1 MQPTNNDVRRDATP
15 GECSGDFRHGLL
27 TARRC
32 VVMDRSVGVGR
43 RRLLAWMAAA
53 VLGAGACAAAPTVDE
68 ARAFITRA
76 ESRLLGLWI
85 AAGRAAW
92 VQNNFITGDT
102 SALAAAASAELMA
115 ATTEL
120 AAAAARF
127 DALDLPV
134 DLERKLLRLKTSLA
148 AVAPSDPALQEEL
161 AAIMTGLESRYGRG
175 EYCPPDGSECLD
187 LPTMER
193 RFADVRDT
201 DELLGMWTGW
211 RRVSPPM
218 RGPYERFVELS
229 NAGARELGFADLG
242 DMWRS
247 GYDMPPD
254 RFTAELERLWEQV
267 RPLYEALHCHVRAA
281 LADEFGTA
289 VVPPDGPLPAHLLG
303 NMWGQNWVN
312 VYDGV
317 APRGA
322 GPGYDLTRLLER
334 ARVDAQ
340 AMVRYGERFFS
351 SLGFAPLPASFW
363 ERSLFVKP
371 ADREVVCHAS
381 AWNLDFESDVRI
393 KMCIG
398 VSGEDFVTIHHELGH
413 NYYQRAYRG
422 QDPLFRDSA
431 NDGFHEGLGDT
442 IALSI
447 TPAYLVRVGLLDRA
461 PAAAGDIGLLLRRA
475 LDKVA
480 FLPFGLLVDQ
490 WRWRVFAGEIA
501 PGAYNAAW
509 WELRKRYQGVRPAL
523 PRSEDDF
530 DPGAKY
536 HVPANT
542 PYTRYFLAHIL
553 QFQFHRALCEAAGV
567 EGPLHRCSIFESAEA
582 GRRLRA
588 MMETGASRPWPE
600 TLETIA
606 GTREMDATAI
616 LDYFAPLAAWL
627 DEQNAGRA
635 CGW

>member
-1 MQPTNNDVRRDATP
+1 MVAAA
-15 GECSGDFRHGLL
+15 L
-27 TARRC
+27 
-32 VVMDRSVGVGR
+32 GVG
-43 RRLLAWMAAA
+43 
-53 VLGAGACAAAPTVDE
+53 ACGDAPTVDE
-68 ARAFITRA
+68 ARAFIARA

-92 VQNNFITGDT
+92 VQNNFITADT

-115 ATTEL
+115 ATTDL

-127 DALDLPV
+127 DTLDLPV
-134 DLERKLLRLKTSLA
+134 DLERKLIRLKTSLA
-148 AVAPSDPALQEEL
+148 AVAPSDAALQQEL
-161 AAIMTGLESRYGRG
+161 ATIMTGLESRYGRG
-175 EYCPPDGSECLD
+175 EYCPQDGGECLD

-193 RFADVRDT
+193 RFAAVRDT
-201 DELLGMWTGW
+201 DELLGMWAGW
-211 RRVSPPM
+211 RRVSRPM

-254 RFTAELERLWEQV
+254 RFRAELERLWEQV

-289 VVPPDGPLPAHLLG
+289 VVSPDAPLPAHLLG

-334 ARVDAQ
+334 ARVDAR

-371 ADREVVCHAS
+371 ADRDVVCHAS
-381 AWNLDFESDVRI
+381 AWNLDFETDVRI

-447 TPAYLVRVGLLDRA
+447 TPAYLVRIGLLDRA

-509 WELRKRYQGVRPAL
+509 WELRERYQGVGPAL

-588 MMETGASRPWPE
+588 MMEAGASRPWPE
-600 TLETIA
+600 ALETIA